1 MSIFIEKLNKSK
13 ISNLNILKLH
23 CFIKYFLILA
33 ISIRETGKPKKKV
46 MQQCE
51 VNLVNKL
58 CTLGLIERYSSD
70 RVKKEKLNYIDN
82 SFNVVNVNEKL
93 VNDIYSLLEDL
104 NIKPMIH
111 KDQVYNY

>member
-1 MSIFIEKLNKSK
+1 
-13 ISNLNILKLH
+13 
-23 CFIKYFLILA
+23 
-33 ISIRETGKPKKKV
+33 

-70 RVKKEKLNYIDN
+70 RVKKEKLNYITN

-93 VNDIYSLLEDL
+93 VKDIYSLLEDL

-111 KDQVYNY
+111 KDQVYNYKILILFKFDVFCNVYLLLIILGLW